1 MRVSF
6 EVTICGQTFR
16 LGTYPEDEDDQG
28 DDETEGAVVVTSA
41 ASSVEFGFAPEVD
54 DYWTEEDRGPRR
66 RR

>member
-6 EVTICGQTFR
+6 ELTLFGQAFH

-28 DDETEGAVVVTSA
+28 DDETESTVVVTGA
-41 ASSVEFGFAPEVD
+41 HSSVEFGFAPEVD

>member
-6 EVTICGQTFR
+6 ELTLFGQTFH
-16 LGTYPEDEDDQG
+16 LGTYPEDEDQG

>member
-6 EVTICGQTFR
+6 ELTLFGQTFH
-16 LGTYPEDEDDQG
+16 LGTYPEDDQG
-28 DDETEGAVVVTSA
+28 DGETEGAVVVTSA

-54 DYWTEEDRGPRR
+54 NYWTEEDRGPRR